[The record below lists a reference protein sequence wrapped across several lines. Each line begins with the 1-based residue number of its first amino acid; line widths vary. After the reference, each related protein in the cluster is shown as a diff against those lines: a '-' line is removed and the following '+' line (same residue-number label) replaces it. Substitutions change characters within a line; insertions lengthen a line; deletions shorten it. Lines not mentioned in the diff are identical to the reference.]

1 MKIADY
7 MTNFPISIDAEA
19 VLADADNLMRAN
31 GFRHLPVLRDGELI
45 GILSDR
51 DIKLARSLPGVS
63 SDTTRV
69 GQVVRGELYTVSPET
84 PLHEAS
90 KAMAEKRI
98 GSAVVVEDE
107 KLVGIFTTTD
117 ALNALS
123 VLSEKNGDTTS

>member
-1 MKIADY
+1 MKISDY

-31 GFRHLPVLRDGELI
+31 GFRHLPVLREGELI

-69 GQVVRGELYTVSPET
+69 GQIVRGELYAVSPDT
-84 PLHEAS
+84 SLHEAS
-90 KAMAEKRI
+90 KIMAEKRI
-98 GSAVVVEDE
+98 GSALVVENE
-107 KLVGIFTTTD
+107 KLIGIFTTTD
-117 ALNALS
+117 ALNVLS
-123 VLSEKNGDTTS
+123 ALSEKRGDSR